1 MLDPEGLV
9 FSLFFLSGATVCK
22 GKNDS
27 LTEKWRFERRRRMK
41 TVTDK
46 FGRGQIGNGPFMTA
60 SDRKRGI
67 WFAIAVIV
75 VYAILGVF
83 YIVAMG

>member
-1 MLDPEGLV
+1 
-9 FSLFFLSGATVCK
+9 
-22 GKNDS
+22 
-27 LTEKWRFERRRRMK
+27 MK